1 MEYNNSTDI
10 YKLFLE
16 NIPYPVWIQ
25 DIDTKIIFINDHYEN
40 LYNVKA
46 CDVIGKKTV
55 DVFSKEKSDTYNE
68 QLKNTLI
75 TKKVTISEVLI
86 KGLYFRTY
94 IFPILDKKQ
103 ETQGVA
109 GIVIDI
115 NEKKTKTLRINT
127 SKEYFKNYYRY
138 TP

>member
-1 MEYNNSTDI
+1 I

-25 DIDTKIIFINDHYEN
+25 DIDTKIIFINGHYEN

-55 DVFSKEKSDTYNE
+55 DVLSKEKSDIHNE

-86 KGLYFRTY
+86 KDLYFRIY
-94 IFPILDKKQ
+94 VFPILDKRQ

-115 NEKKTKTLRINT
+115 DEKKQLELIHQKNILRTII
-127 SKEYFKNYYRY
+127 
-138 TP
+138 